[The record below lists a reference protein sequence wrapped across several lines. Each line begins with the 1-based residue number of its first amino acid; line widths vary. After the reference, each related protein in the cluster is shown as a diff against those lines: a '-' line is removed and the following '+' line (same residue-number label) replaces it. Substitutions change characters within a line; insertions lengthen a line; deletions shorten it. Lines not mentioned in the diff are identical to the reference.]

1 MIWLR
6 AKYWL
11 MVFLSTGLLL
21 QAGCP
26 TGKDFQTATSAAMQ
40 KFANDLIG
48 LVVKNW
54 SNSLVGL

>member
-26 TGKDFQTATSAAMQ
+26 TGKDIQTATSAAMQ